1 MANKIGDD
9 TTPINDV
16 NEDVVIDDNDD
27 ADALKE
33 KLIQVSE
40 QNKQLFSRAKKA
52 EGFELKEGKWVKPK
66 VEKPTEPKV
75 DAGNPNEP
83 SKPNELDYG
92 QLALLRTEGIKGS
105 GELALFKEIMAETGK
120 GVLDVMDSNYF
131 KSRLTDFREAQA
143 STDAIP
149 KGKNRSGQT
158 GITDTD
164 LAVAKF
170 KESGTLPEDF
180 KTRSAVVKQI
190 AAAEQMEGVF
200 SGPSVIGPQVQQF

>member
-1 MANKIGDD
+1 MNEQDESIVADVEETNEEVGATEEQAEVKTEAKPKRTPQEELEYFEGRAARLRKKLGTQVD
-9 TTPINDV
+9 T
-16 NEDVVIDDNDD
+16 E
-27 ADALKE
+27 
-33 KLIQVSE
+33 
-40 QNKQLFSRAKKA
+40 KKA
-52 EGFELKEGKWVKPK
+52 
-66 VEKPTEPKV
+66 PT
-75 DAGNPNEP
+75 D
-83 SKPNELDYG
+83 KPNELDYG

-105 GELALFKEIMAETGK
+105 GEIALFKEIMAETGK
-120 GVLDVMDSNYF
+120 GLLDVVDSNYW

-158 GITDTD
+158 GVTDTD
-164 LAVAKF
+164 LAVAKY
-170 KESGTLPEDF
+170 KESGTLPNDF